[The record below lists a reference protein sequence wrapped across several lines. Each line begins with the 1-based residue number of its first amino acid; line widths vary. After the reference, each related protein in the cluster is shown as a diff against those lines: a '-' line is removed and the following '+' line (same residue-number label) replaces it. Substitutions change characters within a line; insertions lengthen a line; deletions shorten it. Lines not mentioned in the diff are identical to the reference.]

1 MALFCSRI
9 QSRVTHCSDLLG
21 LCGLLS
27 VVGLFLEYFVTYIF
41 LKIAKQLFCRML
53 VFINCSD
60 TFLRLEC
67 DCAFLVVIPQKWWT
81 SLCIMLMDSCCWCFF
96 TILTLITWIRCYML
110 SSSAMMRLLFFFFLF
125 LLISVLSEIFCD
137 YANTLSLKKIAY
149 LTFISE
155 YMLFFSFIPFI
166 FLSCNCSERN
176 SYPLSPLL
184 NKCLMYI
191 CMD

>member
-1 MALFCSRI
+1 MDFS
-9 QSRVTHCSDLLG
+9 VYHVNGFMLL
-21 LCGLLS
+21 
-27 VVGLFLEYFVTYIF
+27 
-41 LKIAKQLFCRML
+41 M
-53 VFINCSD
+53 
-60 TFLRLEC
+60 
-67 DCAFLVVIPQKWWT
+67 
-81 SLCIMLMDSCCWCFF
+81 FF
-96 TILTLITWIRCYML
+96 YNFNLDNLDKVLYAEFFRYDEIT
-110 SSSAMMRLLFFFFLF
+110 FFFFLF

>member
-53 VFINCSD
+53 FFINCSD

-110 SSSAMMRLLFFFFLF
+110 SSSAMMRLLFFFPFFVNKCLVGDILWLCKHSFSEKNCLFNIHQWVYAFLF
-125 LLISVLSEIFCD
+125 LHSF
-137 YANTLSLKKIAY
+137 Y
-149 LTFISE
+149 LFKLQ
-155 YMLFFSFIPFI
+155 LFWK
-166 FLSCNCSERN
+166 E
-176 SYPLSPLL
+176 
-184 NKCLMYI
+184 
-191 CMD
+191 